1 MTKDKVSLHV
11 LARALILAGVLCC
24 PAPQKA
30 AAYTTGDQVDTYDVG
45 EVVDHLRLGFRHWA
59 SASGDPTPDI
69 LDGIADLDDS
79 VGDHDGNFTTTPY
92 SEWDPVSEDYGISH
106 WPFTLDPNNTMSF
119 VMTAPA
125 AGQYVVAFQ
134 GLFHTSGDYFLEY
147 QRDGNWIM
155 LPEMGPTGGDP
166 YQTMLYCFVI
176 ETGPSQTEIPMKIY
190 STDYK
195 LGIGGFVLAKPNEDP
210 FADSNTFGYSHGY
223 AMFDA
228 NEANAI
234 WARTTGN
241 SFLYNRYLG
250 VKGEGNASSQLSSG
264 YFNSLNGGRVYSYR
278 GKLLI
283 NTLLSELDG
292 DTTRRDQAV
301 QLLDKCVGWTDFRTV
316 GRLHHGGLI
325 RTIAIAYDHL
335 YAYLTP
341 TQRDNIRRKLDR
353 EAREVC
359 INYMTMNQSSLGP
372 RSGNWAAV
380 INSGIAAAGLVLR
393 DESIYASQYLDW
405 GRQGCHFYL
414 ETALTESG
422 SCRESY
428 GYYNYGLGT
437 MAPAFVMFKNILDE
451 NLVDHDGGVALK
463 TVPYSAYLL
472 QPTLDGFFNFDDMD
486 YGYSHNA
493 INPMGYFSTYKR
505 DPMAHR
511 LLKYFAG
518 EEASGR
524 TRWPGWR
531 ITFRLYSQLWYD
543 PNMTTENPDT
553 SSRTPLAAAFIED
566 GASGAGRWGSGHVV
580 MRTGFTS
587 RDDIA
592 FAMQCGDS
600 GGYHGHADQGS
611 YLLTAYGG
619 QLVSHVGKYG
629 GYGSAGSNWAHG
641 QTSNCVVLI
650 DGKGQVSD
658 HQMGNGRQVRDG
670 TVDDFYHDP
679 NIADYALANPKRAYD
694 DGNNPVDHALKH
706 ILFVRKPSRRG
717 YFVIADDV
725 QSSTPGLH
733 DYSSLI
739 HSAQWHTAQ
748 LGGAGEFRIIPASI
762 QYGGRGHKYEGREA
776 SLQVM
781 FATPQNP
788 NMVVISS
795 EAGTSFPPYVKST
808 YTAERG
814 VFVALLYPESSRL
827 GISTPTVTRID
838 DGNVAGFEIE
848 DDLILFSRNSGS
860 WTYGDVQTDA
870 RMIYLD
876 RSVPGKVSYLIAQA
890 TTLEVL
896 STSVFESNEPVTT
909 SGTYI
914 LDPDPPTILAW
925 YSAGVHGRG
934 VGEALLEILDDG
946 EFSEPRSSGINKL
959 VLTFDEPIDPTS
971 LIPQNVE
978 IAGLDANNTAVDLGG
993 IVVTTSTTGGDTIG
1007 EINFSGPLPNF
1018 ARYAVRISGVTD
1030 VAGNPLAGDADRIV
1044 TALIGDTSD
1053 DRRVNSTDLSE
1064 VRASRTK
1071 LIDPDMDNQVRSDVS
1086 VDGRI
1091 NATDRSRVRAE
1102 RPKNARGIA
1111 EPEI

>member
-1 MTKDKVSLHV
+1 MIKDKVSLHV
-11 LARALILAGVLCC
+11 LARALILAGILCC
-24 PAPQKA
+24 LAPQKA
-30 AAYTTGDQVDTYDVG
+30 AAYVTGDSIPLDEVGDKVDL
-45 EVVDHLRLGFRHWA
+45 LRLGFWHW
-59 SASGDPTPDI
+59 SGASGDPTGDTYE
-69 LDGIADLDDS
+69 GIADVDDS
-79 VGDHDGNFTTTPY
+79 VGDHNCIFTTPPY
-92 SEWDPVSEDYGISH
+92 SAWDPIAEDYGESH
-106 WPFTLDPNNTMSF
+106 YPFTLDPNNVMSF
-119 VMTAPA
+119 EMTAPA
-125 AGQYVVAFQ
+125 AGQYVVALQ
-134 GLFHTSGDYFLEY
+134 GLFNSAGHYFLEY
-147 QRDGNWIM
+147 QKDGNWIA
-155 LPEMGPTGGDP
+155 LPEFGSSGD
-166 YQTMLYCFVI
+166 LYETIVFCFVI
-176 ETGPSQTEIPMKIY
+176 DTGAAQTQIPMKIY
-190 STDYK
+190 GTGYK
-195 LGIGGFVLAKPNEDP
+195 MGLSGFMLAKLKEDP
-210 FADSNTFGYSHGY
+210 FADSNTFGFSHGN

-228 NEANAI
+228 NEANVI
-234 WARTTGN
+234 WARFN
-241 SFLYNRYLG
+241 ASSFLYNRYLG
-250 VKGEGNASSQLSSG
+250 VKSEGNASSQLSSG
-264 YFNSLNGGRVYSYR
+264 YFNSLNGGRVVSYR

-283 NTLLSELDG
+283 NTLLSAIDG
-292 DTTRRDQAV
+292 DTTRRTQAI
-301 QLLDKCVGWTDFRTV
+301 QLLEKPVGWVDFDTV
-316 GRLHHGGLI
+316 GHLHQGELI
-325 RTIAIAYDHL
+325 RDMSIAYDHL

-353 EAREVC
+353 EARILYV
-359 INYMTMNQSSLGP
+359 QSITQNWWSVDT
-372 RSGNWAAV
+372 RSNNWQAV
-380 INSGIAAAGLVLR
+380 VNSGLAAAGLILR
-393 DESIYASQYLDW
+393 EESRYAPDYGDW
-405 GRQGCHFYL
+405 GKHLCKVYVD
-414 ETALTESG
+414 TALTESG
-422 SCRESY
+422 SCREAY
-428 GYYNYGLGT
+428 GYYNYALGSLH
-437 MAPAFVMFKNILDE
+437 PFFVMLKNITAEDLFDY
-451 NLVDHDGGVALK
+451 DSGVVQK
-463 TVPYSAYLL
+463 TVPYSVYLL
-472 QPTLDGFFNFDDMD
+472 SPLLDGFFNFDDMD

-493 INPMGYFSTYKR
+493 I
-505 DPMAHR
+505 DPIACIAFQKNDAMAQWLVR
-511 LLKYFAG
+511 KFAG
-518 EEASGR
+518 EDSNR
-524 TRWPGWR
+524 TSWPGWR
-531 ITFRLYSQLWYD
+531 PTARLYAQLWYD
-543 PNMTTENPDT
+543 PNRPTEDPDT
-553 SSRTPLAAAFIED
+553 SARTPLAQSFIED
-566 GASGAGRWGSGHVV
+566 GPLNGGRWGSGHVA

-587 RDDIA
+587 KDDIA
-592 FAMQCGDS
+592 FILQCGDS
-600 GGYHGHADQGS
+600 GGYHGHADQS
-611 YLLTAYGG
+611 SFLLMAYGG

-629 GYGSAGSNWAHG
+629 SYSGAGNAWAHSSKG
-641 QTSNCVVLI
+641 NSVILI
-650 DGKGQVSD
+650 DGKGQVED
-658 HQMGNGRQVRDG
+658 HKFGNGRMKRDG

-679 NIADYALANPKRAYD
+679 NIADYARANSKPAYD
-694 DGNNPVDHALKH
+694 DGNNPVDHALRH
-706 ILFVRKPSRRG
+706 VLFVRKPSRRG
-717 YFVIADDV
+717 YFVIADDF
-725 QSSTPGLH
+725 QSSTPGNH

-748 LGGAGEFRIIPASI
+748 LGGTGEFRIIPASI

-870 RMIYLD
+870 RMLYLD
-876 RSVPGKVSYLIAQA
+876 RSVPGKVSYLVAQA

-896 STSVFESNEPVTT
+896 STNVFESNEPVTT

-934 VGEALLEILDDG
+934 VGEALLEISDDG

-971 LIPQNVE
+971 LIPANVE

-1053 DRRVNSTDLSE
+1053 DRRVNSTDLSQ